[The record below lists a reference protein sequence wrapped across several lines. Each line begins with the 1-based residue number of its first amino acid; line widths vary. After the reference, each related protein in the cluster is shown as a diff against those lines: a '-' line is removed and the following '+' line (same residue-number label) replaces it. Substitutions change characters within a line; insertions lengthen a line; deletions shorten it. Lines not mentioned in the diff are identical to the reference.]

1 VEGYAEEGVAASAE
15 LAAAGLA
22 VLAGEL
28 TGLVSGLIAAGP
40 VSFDEIERQVSEQG
54 RELLRKAAQLVLD
67 VQAGREQ
74 RLAVVADAAGVP
86 RTRAERGHARIVVSR
101 LGSVVV
107 RRLAYRAPRQ
117 PNLHPRDAVLSL
129 PLRRY
134 SWQVQQAVVR
144 YVLAGAYEQAQQF
157 LLASGGITIGKQ
169 QLEQIVAEA
178 ARDAPGFYPSRPA
191 PACAAG
197 LPLAL
202 SADGKGVAMRPEA
215 RRRRGTKTPGQ
226 RVRTFGKRLGTGEKA
241 GHKRMAET
249 GCVFD
254 VQPADGPPRTP
265 EQIMTRPPGEPARGP
280 EAAGRWYTVEITASR
295 AETISTLF
303 GQAERRDP
311 GHTRPWIA
319 LVDGDRHQIDVI
331 RAQAAARGIT
341 ITILVD
347 FIHVLEYLW
356 KAAWCFHAPRDPAM
370 ETWVTAQGLDILH
383 GRAGEVISRI
393 TALAATHPPKPGGEH
408 EKIIAKT
415 LAYLTAKQPYLDYP
429 RALANGWPIATGV
442 IEGACR
448 HLVHD
453 RMGITGARWS
463 LPGAEAILW
472 LRAIRANGDLD
483 AYWAYHISQE
493 HQRNHLSRYQA
504 GQALAA

>member
-1 VEGYAEEGVAASAE
+1 
-15 LAAAGLA
+15 
-22 VLAGEL
+22 
-28 TGLVSGLIAAGP
+28 

-67 VQAGREQ
+67 VQAGSER
-74 RLAVVADAAGVP
+74 RLAGVADAAGVP
-86 RTRAERGHARIVVSR
+86 RTRVERGHARTVVSQ
-101 LGSVVV
+101 LGSVVI
-107 RRLAYRAPRQ
+107 RRLAYRAPGQ
-117 PNLHPRDAVLSL
+117 PNLHPRDAVLNL
-129 PLRRY
+129 PVRRY

-178 ARDAPGFYPSRPA
+178 ARDAPGFYPSRAA
-191 PACAAG
+191 PPCAAG

-215 RRRRGTKTPGQ
+215 RRRRGAKGPGQ
-226 RVRTFGKRLGTGEKA
+226 RVRIFGKRLGTGEKA
-241 GHKRMAET
+241 GCKRMAET

-265 EQIMTRPPGEPARGP
+265 EQIMTRAPGEPAVPGP
-280 EAAGRWYTVEITASR
+280 EAAGRWYTVQITASR

-311 GHTRPWIA
+311 GHTRTWIA

-331 RAQAAARGIT
+331 RAQAATRGIT
-341 ITILVD
+341 VTILVD

-370 ETWVTAQGLDILH
+370 ETWVTAQGLGILH

-393 TALAATHPPKPGGEH
+393 TALAAANPPKPGGEH
-408 EKIIAKT
+408 AKIIAKT

-429 RALANGWPIATGV
+429 RALANGWPIATGI

-448 HLVHD
+448 HIVQD
-453 RMGITGARWS
+453 RMVFSSRDHAAFCPLRCQTVLVRYGSAAYRHPRAGVFRGGEPG
-463 LPGAEAILW
+463 LPGVPGRASRRPGVLDRGRRRVRQGPCRRPVLVRSS
-472 LRAIRANGDLD
+472 LRP
-483 AYWAYHISQE
+483 
-493 HQRNHLSRYQA
+493 
-504 GQALAA
+504 